1 MPEIIDQ
8 DRITALNSI
17 TWAKSFEEND
27 FLYLKHVINGL
38 IDSSSNDSISVQVDR
53 NKKIIHIFEPFAAL
67 NDLGYGSPSVVSI
80 DVATEGKVKFLGG
93 DDNGIEI
100 NSTRLFDITIVNK
113 PQNLTADICFWHFV
127 DAIGCACTELCE
139 S

>member
-67 NDLGYGSPSVVSI
+67 NDLGYGSPSVV
-80 DVATEGKVKFLGG
+80 
-93 DDNGIEI
+93 
-100 NSTRLFDITIVNK
+100 
-113 PQNLTADICFWHFV
+113 
-127 DAIGCACTELCE
+127 
-139 S
+139 